1 MIDASEVFEAVR
13 RGYNQLEF
21 ASADEIADYFT
32 DVEAKSVLGHV
43 SNIKGIL
50 FEQEY
55 MDTLA
60 EQGISAQLF
69 ESTNPPLTD
78 ISILDPDGSIN
89 EIQLKA
95 TDSSSY
101 INATVTDNPDI
112 DVVTTS
118 EVFGNIDHEGVIDS
132 GISNSDLG
140 DAVVETL
147 FEDAVNPISPL
158 SAIGWLLGLPF

>member
-69 ESTNPPLTD
+69 ESTNHPLTD

-95 TDSSSY
+95 TDSSS
-101 INATVTDNPDI
+101 
-112 DVVTTS
+112 
-118 EVFGNIDHEGVIDS
+118 
-132 GISNSDLG
+132 
-140 DAVVETL
+140 
-147 FEDAVNPISPL
+147 
-158 SAIGWLLGLPF
+158 

>member
-1 MIDASEVFEAVR
+1 MINSSEVFDAVR
-13 RGYNQLEF
+13 RGYDNLEF
-21 ASADEIADYFT
+21 ASANEILDYFSEI
-32 DVEAKSVLGHV
+32 EAESVLGHV
-43 SNIKGIL
+43 NNIKGIL

-60 EQGISAQLF
+60 EQSVSAQLF
-69 ESTNPPLTD
+69 ESTNHPLTD
-78 ISILDPDGSIN
+78 ISILNPDGTIN

-95 TDSSSY
+95 TDSTSY
-101 INATVTDNPDI
+101 INATITDNPDI

-118 EVFGNIDHEGVIDS
+118 EVFGNIDYEGVIDS

-147 FEDAVNPISPL
+147 FEDSVNPISPL